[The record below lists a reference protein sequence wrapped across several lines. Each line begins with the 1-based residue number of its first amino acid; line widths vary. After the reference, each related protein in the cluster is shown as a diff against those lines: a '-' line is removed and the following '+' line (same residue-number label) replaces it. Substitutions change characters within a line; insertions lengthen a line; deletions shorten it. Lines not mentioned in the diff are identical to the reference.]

1 MGINF
6 LHEVHEGKLKNR
18 GFFEH
23 SEPTTENFTVY
34 GQVRPLPYET
44 QYFHDRN
51 IDPSSVTWFA
61 YQACFRKWQVLT
73 RIQTNSV
80 QRHG

>member
-23 SEPTTENFTVY
+23 SEPTIENFIVY
-34 GQVRPLPYET
+34 EQVRPLPYEN
-44 QYFHDRN
+44 QHF
-51 IDPSSVTWFA
+51 
-61 YQACFRKWQVLT
+61 L
-73 RIQTNSV
+73 
-80 QRHG
+80 

>member
-23 SEPTTENFTVY
+23 SEPTTENFIVY
-34 GQVRPLPYET
+34 LKVRARCLTLSSTFTDWSKKPHVPSLGLPT
-44 QYFHDRN
+44 KH
-51 IDPSSVTWFA
+51 
-61 YQACFRKWQVLT
+61 VLE
-73 RIQTNSV
+73 N
-80 QRHG
+80 GKF

>member
-34 GQVRPLPYET
+34 QQVRPRFLTLSSTLTDWSKKP
-44 QYFHDRN
+44 HV
-51 IDPSSVTWFA
+51 PSLGWPTKNVSENGKF
-61 YQACFRKWQVLT
+61 
-73 RIQTNSV
+73 
-80 QRHG
+80 

>member
-23 SEPTTENFTVY
+23 SEPTTENVTVY
-34 GQVRPLPYET
+34 GQVRPLPFFFT
-44 QYFHDRN
+44 QLFDWN
-51 IDPSSVTWFA
+51 QTPDSITWFA
-61 YQACFRKWQVLT
+61 YQACFRKWQVPT
-73 RIQTNSV
+73 RTKKQCVNS
-80 QRHG
+80 